1 MTLTDPN
8 TPATQPGQP
17 TTAAQP
23 AAPATAAPSATQE
36 PARTSVA
43 DLPPAA
49 LNARLRAAERQ
60 AREKLL
66 AEIGGDPAEVKAELE
81 RLRAAEAERTKSA
94 EEAKRA
100 QMTEVDRLK
109 TEVADR
115 DATIA
120 DLRRLLN
127 ERDSAVQS
135 AKADLIVRE
144 TIGEHIDPSM
154 VDDAREALRRHVR
167 GLPADQR
174 KKFGAAEA
182 SAFFA
187 DLAKKKPRYAKESA
201 APAKMEKQP
210 PARRP
215 LANGAPPKTVV
226 PAAPIKPANG
236 GKKAKDMSK
245 SELDAAWGK
254 FRPVP
259 VAR

>member
-8 TPATQPGQP
+8 APAPQPGQP
-17 TTAAQP
+17 APAVQP
-23 AAPATAAPSATQE
+23 AAPATAASQE

-66 AEIGGDPAEVKAELE
+66 ADLGGDPADVKAELE
-81 RLRAAEAERTKSA
+81 RLRAIEAERAKSA

-100 QMTEVDRLK
+100 QMSEVDRLK
-109 TEVADR
+109 AEIADR

-120 DLRRLLN
+120 DLRRQLG

-144 TIGEHIDPSM
+144 TIGEHIDPTM
-154 VDDAREALRRHVR
+154 QEDAREALRRHVR

-174 KKFGAAEA
+174 RKFGAAEA

-187 DLAKKKPRYAKESA
+187 DLAKKKPRYAKESGT
-201 APAKMEKQP
+201 PAKVEKQP

-226 PAAPIKPANG
+226 PATPIKPANG
-236 GKKAKDMSK
+236 GKKAKDMSRA
-245 SELDAAWGK
+245 ELDAAWGK

-259 VAR
+259 AAR